1 MAKRRRSPLSPPSSS
16 LPTDGHR
23 SPRPT
28 GTLRASPKASRRQ
41 DWARLSPQEVL
52 ARYRVG
58 RTPRLKV
65 LEVLLTLF
73 NALHTSLEKTVSHKT
88 RVELA
93 QSCGASSGI

>member
-1 MAKRRRSPLSPPSSS
+1 
-16 LPTDGHR
+16 
-23 SPRPT
+23 
-28 GTLRASPKASRRQ
+28 
-41 DWARLSPQEVL
+41 VL